1 MNLKSTMRRY
11 IGQLSWFFVLLAAL
25 VVSILTSWF
34 AISGLDYGF
43 PFWYEFYNIGP
54 HVDHFGPQN
63 RYVSGLELLPA
74 SEHIRLFSEIVY
86 SVHHHGVGLEDIRFI
101 YQGENQAMLRN
112 AEVIHLQDVANLID
126 NLRNLLYTS
135 TAILVAGMPVLV
147 WRRSNPDVKIQ
158 GLLLSFLIGA
168 ISAWVFVVGAK
179 EAFYQ
184 IHVWIFPPDHDW
196 FFYYQDSLMS
206 TLMKAPYLFGGIAIA
221 IIAGATVLFGGILLL
236 IRARFRLL
244 ALTARG

>member
-1 MNLKSTMRRY
+1 MSLKSTMPRY
-11 IGQLSWFFVLLAAL
+11 ISQLSWFFVLLAAL
-25 VVSILTSWF
+25 IVSILTSWF
-34 AISGLDYGF
+34 VISGWDYGF
-43 PFWYEFYNIGP
+43 SFWYDFYDIGP
-54 HVDHFGPQN
+54 HIDHFGPQN

-74 SEHIRLFSEIVY
+74 SEHIRLFSDIVY
-86 SVHHHGVGLEDIRFI
+86 SVHHQGAGLKEISFM
-101 YQGENQAMLRN
+101 YQGQVQAMLRE

-126 NLRNLLYTS
+126 NLRNLLYIS
-135 TAILVAGMPVLV
+135 TTILVAGMPVLV

-158 GLLLSFLIGA
+158 GLLLTFLIGA
-168 ISAWVFVVGAK
+168 ISTWVMMVGAK